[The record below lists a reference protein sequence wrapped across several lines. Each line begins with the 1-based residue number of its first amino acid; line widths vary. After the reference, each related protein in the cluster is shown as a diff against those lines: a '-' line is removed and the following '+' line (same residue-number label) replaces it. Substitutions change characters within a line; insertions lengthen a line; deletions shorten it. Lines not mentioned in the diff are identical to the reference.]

1 MKIYNL
7 VLNTTSRTLFMEM
20 TILNRTLPYVMRTYV
35 KAGIR
40 GRGYRILKGEYG
52 VIVLLRSD
60 SIKSI
65 HTSKCI
71 SEDEL
76 FFDPFINYHI
86 DTRVKE
92 FDYCSKTYFYR
103 TRNEI
108 VKKRLHIK
116 LGSNYKDAWL

>member
-1 MKIYNL
+1 
-7 VLNTTSRTLFMEM
+7 MEM
-20 TILNRTLPYVMRTYV
+20 DISNRILPYVMRTYV
-35 KAGIR
+35 KTGIR

-52 VIVLLRSD
+52 IIILLRSD

-76 FFDPFINYHI
+76 FFDSLISNYHT

-103 TRNEI
+103 ARNEI
-108 VKKRLHIK
+108 VKKRLHLK
-116 LGSNYKDAWL
+116 LGVNYEQAWE